1 MCPLG
6 NFFEVGQFW
15 CTENGRFMYSQI
27 GPYRKLPFS
36 VHRWRETTETIGV
49 GGSAEAPFSGGFRPQ
64 RALAEL
70 PADVAGMELA
80 NSPCSCRSA
89 VHCGKCTKN
98 RSSSRNRPPMPH
110 HKQDLARHSPCS
122 ARS

>member
-1 MCPLG
+1 MFTRD
-6 NFFEVGQFW
+6 FFWSDQFGVPFW

-89 VHCGKCTKN
+89 VHCGKCTKHQIVITQQTFYAA
-98 RSSSRNRPPMPH
+98 P
-110 HKQDLARHSPCS
+110 
-122 ARS
+122 